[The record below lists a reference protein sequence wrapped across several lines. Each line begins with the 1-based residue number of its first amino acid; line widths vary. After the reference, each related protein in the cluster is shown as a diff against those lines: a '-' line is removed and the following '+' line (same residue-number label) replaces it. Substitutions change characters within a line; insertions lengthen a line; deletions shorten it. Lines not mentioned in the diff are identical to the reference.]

1 MLGAI
6 CGDILGSTYE
16 FGIEDKEIF
25 LMHEEDHVTD
35 DSVLTCAI
43 AEWMME
49 YGNVSALGEGEQKYM
64 PVSLALF
71 FGSVALIILGSNIM
85 LKSTYLNL
93 DVFFYFMKVAGG
105 GAVVFGILGYFMG
118 RIIENSKKDKINTQE
133 NKHTLKNDDLLIKD
147 LLVYDIGIEKKEKEA
162 EKKSADKN

>member
-1 MLGAI
+1 
-6 CGDILGSTYE
+6 
-16 FGIEDKEIF
+16 
-25 LMHEEDHVTD
+25 
-35 DSVLTCAI
+35 
-43 AEWMME
+43 
-49 YGNVSALGEGEQKYM
+49 M

-133 NKHTLKNDDLLIKD
+133 DKHTLNNYDLLIKD

>member
-1 MLGAI
+1 
-6 CGDILGSTYE
+6 
-16 FGIEDKEIF
+16 
-25 LMHEEDHVTD
+25 
-35 DSVLTCAI
+35 
-43 AEWMME
+43 
-49 YGNVSALGEGEQKYM
+49 M

-118 RIIENSKKDKINTQE
+118 RIIEN
-133 NKHTLKNDDLLIKD
+133 LIKD